1 MRLSSEELN
10 RGEAI
15 CAAFVQN
22 TLDDYADGRRGAE
35 FTLFGKLLKGMA
47 KSALE
52 LWTSS
57 TEDELRAYQDA
68 EQKRVEAT
76 ISNVPPEAW
85 TPDEFRAWHQVRHD
99 INASLLS
106 TYLNEARELVADL
119 RYASSDVSIDRPD
132 RDEDPKLD
140 FWRGTAKERR
150 EVRKG
155 FPLLDRRV
163 VEDLASRY
171 LASKLRNPLYDKV
184 LLDMF
189 CAVEEFG
196 FKDEVLNPRRDLGAP
211 TGLRAYTRGMN
222 PILSS
227 TITIAVLGGAA
238 ILISFLVFWLFRDG
252 SAGRWIG
259 GGVWVLAGLLAAW
272 ELAVLPFAWA
282 SWSKGRRDIERVT
295 QAMAAVRA
303 ALIGPAVCSAS
314 HVEQLMR
321 RAAYLGVVWPSPAYV
336 LLEDVQRRGGVLGE

>member
-1 MRLSSEELN
+1 MRLSSDELS

-15 CAAFVQN
+15 CASFVQN
-22 TLDDYADGRRGAE
+22 TLNEDSNGERAGE
-35 FTLFGKLLKGMA
+35 FTLFGRLLKGMA
-47 KSALE
+47 KGAFE
-52 LWTSS
+52 RWASS

-68 EQKRVEAT
+68 EQKRVEAI

-119 RYASSDVSIDRPD
+119 RYASSDLSRDRQD
-132 RDEDPKLD
+132 NDEDPKLD
-140 FWRGTAKERR
+140 FWRGAAEERR
-150 EVRKG
+150 EVRKR
-155 FPLLDRRV
+155 FPLLDRRAI
-163 VEDLASRY
+163 EGLASRY
-171 LASKLRNPLYDKV
+171 LASRLRNALYDKV
-184 LLDMF
+184 LLDML

-211 TGLRAYTRGMN
+211 TGLRIYTRGMH
-222 PILSS
+222 PLLSS
-227 TITIAVLGGAA
+227 VVTVAVLGVAA
-238 ILISFLVFWLFRDG
+238 ILISLLVFGLLQDG
-252 SAGRWIG
+252 SAGRLIG
-259 GGVWVLAGLLAAW
+259 GGVWVLAGLLVVW

-282 SWSKGRRDIERVT
+282 RWGKGRREIGRVT

-303 ALIGPAVCSAS
+303 ALIGPAVCSAA

-321 RAAYLGVVWPSPAYV
+321 RAADLGVVWPSPAYV
-336 LLEDVQRRGGVLGE
+336 LLEDVHRRGGVLGQ